1 MFHRG
6 ASDIGLTEFPMSN
19 ESLGTRRLFGLSGL
33 WLRALQSGTTLAVDE
48 LDASLHPL
56 LVRAMLN
63 MFFDPKYN
71 QKEAQ
76 LLFNTHDTTLL
87 DTAILRRDQIW
98 FVEKDQEGASHLYP
112 LSDFSARKDG
122 ALEKG
127 YLRGRYGALPFID
140 LARDEDVI
148 GVGQEG

>member
-1 MFHRG
+1 
-6 ASDIGLTEFPMSN
+6 
-19 ESLGTRRLFGLSGL
+19 
-33 WLRALQSGTTLAVDE
+33 
-48 LDASLHPL
+48 
-56 LVRAMLN
+56 MLN